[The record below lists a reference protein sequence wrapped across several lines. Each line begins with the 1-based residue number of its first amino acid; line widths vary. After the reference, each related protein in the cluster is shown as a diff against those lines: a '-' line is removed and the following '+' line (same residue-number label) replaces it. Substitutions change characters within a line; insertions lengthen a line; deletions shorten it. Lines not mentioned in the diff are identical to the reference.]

1 MARSSALAVAG
12 CTVQPATPA
21 PARLKA
27 LPASRVD
34 STVTAMRELL
44 AAHPGQRW
52 TLGEFAQRLGRTRAA
67 VSEACRDLVETGEL
81 VRAAHGVYRQPRS
94 GELVSNAAA
103 AIDDDFVQA
112 IAAMEVAGP
121 DEDPDHDEEC
131 ALDEPPRPPRPRPA
145 KVPPL
150 PDVRGLELWRQ
161 QVAWCE
167 AAAGGNQRA
176 ATLLLRSIDALI
188 WRYLRRFSAASWARR
203 QPLTEED
210 LEDMHS
216 EAQIVVVERAIPY
229 FEPERGF
236 RFTTYALWWIRSACN
251 RWLSRYSR
259 QIRVPVGLVETMGR
273 VARARQHLREGLGRQ
288 PTIEELARVARLPV
302 SKVRRLVDS
311 GRVVTSIDTPVGS
324 GGRGA
329 SDDATVADLIADEA
343 PTAEERLAS
352 DDPWRAAVVRAAID
366 SLTPRERAVIEA
378 RIYGEHTLK
387 AIGDSVELTRERI
400 RQIEEKANRKLRWR
414 LRRFAPPPPVGQ
426 DGSR

>member
-236 RFTTYALWWIRSACN
+236 RFTTYALWWIRSVCN
-251 RWLSRYSR
+251 RWLSMHSR
-259 QIRVPVGLVETMGR
+259 QIRIPVGLVESMGR
-273 VARARQHLREGLGRQ
+273 VSRARQYLRAQLGRQ
-288 PTIEELARVARLPV
+288 PSIEEIARAAKLPL
-302 SKVRRLVDS
+302 SKVQRLVES
-311 GRVVTSIDTPVGS
+311 GRVVVSLDMPIGHS
-324 GGRGA
+324 RGGTC
-329 SDDATVADLIADEA
+329 DDVTIADLVADES
-343 PTAEERLAS
+343 PTAEERLTS
-352 DDPWRAAVVRAAID
+352 DDPWRAATVAAA
-366 SLTPRERAVIEA
+366 LEAMTPRERAVVEA
-378 RIYGEHTLK
+378 RNYRGHTLQD
-387 AIGDSVELTRERI
+387 IGEAVDLSRERI
-400 RQIEEKANRKLRWR
+400 RQIEDKALRKLRR
-414 LRRFAPPPPVGQ
+414 SLRALAPTGAQGV
-426 DGSR
+426 SE